1 MAIDYGLDDDFGFAP
16 EDAAQM
22 GGVLMAKITTVTEE
36 IPQDYSGVKTK
47 TKTVEEVPLLP
58 PMQGP
63 APMMMATP
71 APDIGAMPGPAM
83 ANSGMPPG
91 MPPGM
96 VPGMAPGMA
105 SGAQMMPPQPG
116 APMQGMQPM
125 PGAGSM
131 GAQAA
136 QQVMQQFG
144 MA

>member
-1 MAIDYGLDDDFGFAP
+1 MPMDYEMADYAFA
-16 EDAAQM
+16 ETDAPAM
-22 GGVLMAKITTVTEE
+22 ADALLMAKITTVTEE

-144 MA
+144 TA